1 MKRFEDEPAFKY
13 SYYAVLHRGER
24 IDVRCPTCGGH
35 AYIECRNR
43 ELQWKCSECYAHAV
57 KEEDYEYTGKGYCA
71 VCERWFNV
79 VVTDEKMTP
88 HSLVHITCPHCG
100 AGNQVKLHKR
110 EVSRGYYQDIR
121 HGRDPIFDLEL
132 YFLDYIR
139 GKQIWAVNREHLN
152 YLIAYVSADLRVKY
166 GGVMI
171 KTASHS
177 IPAYIK
183 EAKNRQAV
191 TRILTKMQMQSNTK

>member
-13 SYYAVLHRGER
+13 SYYAVLKRGER
-24 IDVRCPTCGGH
+24 VDVRCPTCGGH
-35 AYIECRNR
+35 AYIEYRNR
-43 ELQWKCSECYAHAV
+43 ELRWKCSECYAQAV
-57 KEEDYEYTGKGYCA
+57 KEEEYEYKAKGYCS

-79 VVTDEKMTP
+79 EVTNEKMKS

-100 AGNQVKLHKR
+100 AGNQAKLHKQA
-110 EVSRGYYQDIR
+110 VGRGYYLDIR
-121 HGRDPIFDLEL
+121 RGRDPIFDLEL

-166 GGVMI
+166 GGSMI

-183 EAKNRQAV
+183 EAKNREAV
-191 TRILTKMQMQSNTK
+191 TRILSKMQMQSNAR